1 MVIGQ
6 IRGIVSYQICSRTV
20 DTSTKDIIMSDAG
33 PIIGYRQDDAIAIWS
48 REPPYSDSVDHLF
61 LSSQLVQLGKFF
73 CQWHPP
79 AISPFVSGCIIG
91 LSSRNN
97 HVSISYILII
107 VMTQYVGSGIIGPY
121 IRPTQIGRLGSPH
134 VVACP
139 FLSISVDFLFTLL

>member
-61 LSSQLVQLGKFF
+61 LSSQLVL
-73 CQWHPP
+73 
-79 AISPFVSGCIIG
+79 
-91 LSSRNN
+91 
-97 HVSISYILII
+97 
-107 VMTQYVGSGIIGPY
+107 
-121 IRPTQIGRLGSPH
+121 
-134 VVACP
+134 
-139 FLSISVDFLFTLL
+139 